1 MNFSAGQPG
10 MGATTGSPKTIG
22 GVKFD
27 QKQIKDAMQNHFQ
40 QKVLVVDD
48 VDRQV
53 WELVSNVP
61 LVSKPVA
68 IVAAVMNV
76 LLPWFGTAIAACASE
91 DIVSKGQLT
100 IGLIQFLTS
109 FVLIGWIM
117 SIYWGYLIFMKSQA
131 NQGMQNNMMG
141 GKMGNYASQQ
151 NSAGIGS

>member
-68 IVAAVMNV
+68 IVAAVLNF
-76 LLPWFGTAIAACASE
+76 LIPGLGTAIAACASQ
-91 DIVSKGQLT
+91 DVVSKSQLML
-100 IGLIQFLTS
+100 GLLQFLTS

-117 SIYWGYLIFMKSQA
+117 SIYWGYLIVMKALGNPVHGQM
-131 NQGMQNNMMG
+131 MQNNMMG
-141 GKMGNYASQQ
+141 GNMGNYAY
-151 NSAGIGS
+151 